1 MYKLLTMKKIIGVAT
16 VSILL
21 SSCTIYHNIT
31 VTNNDVG
38 TKTGVAK
45 GKSFQADY
53 DVTAEKACKNGGI
66 KKIGTMEI
74 KTKYF
79 LFFTSTKTTITGE

>member
-1 MYKLLTMKKIIGVAT
+1 MKKIIGVAA
-16 VSILL
+16 VAIML
-21 SSCTIYHNIT
+21 SSCTVFHSIT

-45 GKSFQADY
+45 GKSFQADN

-74 KTKYF
+74 KMKYF
-79 LFFTSTKTTITGE
+79 LFFTSTTTTITGE